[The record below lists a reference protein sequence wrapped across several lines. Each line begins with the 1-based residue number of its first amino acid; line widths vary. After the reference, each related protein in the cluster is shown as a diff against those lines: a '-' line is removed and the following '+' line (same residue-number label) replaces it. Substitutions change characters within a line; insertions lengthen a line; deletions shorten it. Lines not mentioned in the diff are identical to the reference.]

1 MLWSLGHFIVLEMR
15 RITMCFYLEIEFICI
30 GGFFSADLIDFLN

>member
-15 RITMCFYLEIEFICI
+15 HVFLFGDWIYLYWR
-30 GGFFSADLIDFLN
+30 FF